1 MKLQLKFYLGIIVV
15 FAMLAVVIAVISI
28 NYVNTNTI
36 RAAENRVRIYAR
48 AAWEIHNA
56 KVEQI
61 RSATEILTQRPSVQ
75 DMLLNPADE
84 QRLDAMR
91 KDLEAIRQ
99 AQGMDFL
106 NLVAPD
112 GTVVLRARSP
122 YHRGDNIAADPL
134 LQQAFSAQRS
144 SAGNVIWDGERMAT
158 EGPDLAGQC
167 LAIGQDPRG
176 MISGAAVPVT
186 TDGQLT
192 GAVEMGI
199 LLNGSVEEVDRIRD
213 AVFESESYKGKPVGT
228 ATIFMGDLR
237 ISTNVLNAE
246 GQRALG
252 TRVSQEVAE
261 RVLDQGLSWTGRA
274 FVVDTWYLSQYDPIQ
289 EPGGQIIGMLYV
301 GELEQKYLDMG
312 VRAMVLYL
320 LAVLGGMILG
330 FLVAFVLTR
339 GILNPIGALSEG
351 TRRVSEGDFGYR
363 VAVKANDEVG
373 QLSASFNQMAED
385 LEKQRQEIVRN
396 QQELEELNQ
405 ELRAINR
412 NYMEMLGFV
421 SHELKN
427 PLTSALMSLFTVKD
441 GFLGEINPAQRK
453 SLESVAASL
462 DYFQD
467 MIKNY
472 LDLSRLEKGELQ
484 VAKTEVLLY
493 ARIIVPVLEG
503 LEREFQ
509 SRRMTVD
516 NRVPDS
522 LVVKADPNL
531 LRIVYNNL
539 LSNAAKYGRV
549 GGTILLE
556 AQQGMGKITLSVR
569 NDGEGIPPEKL
580 GMLFRKFS
588 RLDMA
593 ESATQR
599 GTGLGLYICKE
610 IIDKQGGE
618 IWADSRLGEWVQFSF
633 TLPN

>member
-1 MKLQLKFYLGIIVV
+1 MKLQFKFYLGIIIV

-61 RSATEILTQRPSVQ
+61 RSAAEILAQRPSVQ
-75 DMLLNPADE
+75 GMLLDPANE

-91 KDLEAIRQ
+91 EDLEAIRKEQ
-99 AQGMDFL
+99 EMDFL
-106 NLVAPD
+106 DLIAPD

-122 YHRGDNIAADPL
+122 YRRGDSIVADPL
-134 LQQAFSAQRS
+134 LRQAFMTQRG
-144 SAGNVIWDGERMAT
+144 SAGNIIWDGERMAT
-158 EGPDLAGQC
+158 EGPDLAEQC
-167 LAIGQDPRG
+167 LAIGRDPRG
-176 MISGAAVPVT
+176 MISGAVVPVT
-186 TDGQLT
+186 SDGQLI

-199 LLNGSVEEVDRIRD
+199 VLNGSVKEVDRIRD

-237 ISTNVLNAE
+237 ISTNVLDAE
-246 GQRALG
+246 GQRAVG

-274 FVVDTWYLSQYDPIQ
+274 FVVDTWYLSQYDPIK

-312 VRAMVLYL
+312 ARAMVLYL
-320 LAVLGGMILG
+320 LAVLGGMVLG
-330 FLVAFVLTR
+330 FVVAFVITR

-351 TRRVSEGDFGYR
+351 TRRISEGDFAYR
-363 VAVKANDEVG
+363 VTVKSDDEVG

-396 QQELEELNQ
+396 QQEMEELNR

-453 SLESVAASL
+453 SLESVAVSL

-472 LDLSRLEKGELQ
+472 LDLSRLEKGELE
-484 VAKTEVLLY
+484 VAKTEAPLGT
-493 ARIIVPVLEG
+493 RILVPVLEG
-503 LEREFQ
+503 LERELQ
-509 SRRMTVD
+509 SRGMKVD
-516 NRVPDS
+516 NRVPDT
-522 LVVKADPNL
+522 LVVNADPNL

-539 LSNAAKYGRV
+539 LSNAAKYGRE
-549 GGTILLE
+549 GGVILLE
-556 AQQGMGKITLSVR
+556 AQQGMGKVTLSVR

-588 RLDMA
+588 RLDTP
-593 ESATQR
+593 ESAGKR

-610 IIDKQGGE
+610 IVEKQGGE

-633 TLPN
+633 TLPS